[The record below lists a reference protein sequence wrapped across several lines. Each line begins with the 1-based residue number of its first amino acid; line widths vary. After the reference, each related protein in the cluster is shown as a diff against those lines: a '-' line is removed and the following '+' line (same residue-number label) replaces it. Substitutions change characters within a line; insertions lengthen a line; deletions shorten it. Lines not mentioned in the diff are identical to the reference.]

1 MMRATVFLTASVLF
15 VSPTLADERAEAEL
29 AYASC
34 LMVGMENQIQLGKS
48 LDIYI
53 EACMRVKN
61 WVKPR
66 APSPVMMST
75 PGCLNSIDRLFEAG
89 NLAWPLYSI
98 SGPGRAPTIQ

>member
-1 MMRATVFLTASVLF
+1 MIRTTVFLIASVLF
-15 VSPTLADERAEAEL
+15 VSPTLADDRAEAEL

-61 WVKPR
+61 WVKP
-66 APSPVMMST
+66 SST
-75 PGCLNSIDRLFEAG
+75 FTGDDEYTRL
-89 NLAWPLYSI
+89 PK
-98 SGPGRAPTIQ
+98 